1 MFKNIIDLEKI
12 KMKFL
17 GLKKPENTSD
27 NSTDS
32 INEINIMVDDY
43 INKYMLLQSIY
54 DNKCNAILNLIGNFI
69 VEDSDEIRYVKKSIC
84 YVSENDSY
92 YIVKNENAQEMFKI
106 RKVLVNNLYPTKS
119 DIAFMLNS
127 IVYRFMLSKY
137 KKKINFFEDE
147 KYTYDIDTDN
157 VVFFLFLPDDYE
169 TDEEYIE
176 FRKSLY
182 NFKNLVSTY
191 KFIEY
196 EIYNL
201 ENHLRKI
208 LHFEEE
214 TESEKLK
221 NDIKNTKDRIN
232 FLTNKKNELSNEIEV
247 QIKELHRFYEG
258 VVNNGITINI
268 DVFKHFYKLIVH
280 DETFDNNFI
289 DYMYSYVSNPSS
301 FSFSFSYLLKALIE
315 SRKSDDLFVS
325 IRFNDAYN
333 IESSIALSIVMLSNI
348 YLFFKYYFYGKDF
361 DYLSSIVSVYSPKII
376 LINEKQDKKKEFS
389 LYDAFISY
397 RKYIEKVTQV
407 VVENNLHYVLEKDYN
422 GYIYHLA
429 NYINAYRSNKY
440 NIELS
445 ILPVKETNITKQ
457 DFEGYIFFLD
467 NIKNKYN
474 AAYIKKIASKL
485 QPS

>member
-12 KMKFL
+12 KGKFW
-17 GLKKPENTSD
+17 GAKKSENTLDSG
-27 NSTDS
+27 TDS
-32 INEINIMVDDY
+32 VNEINIMVDDY

-69 VEDSDEIRYVKKSIC
+69 VEDGDEIRYVKKSIC

-106 RKVLVNNLYPTKS
+106 KKVLVNNVYPTKS

-127 IVYRFMLSKY
+127 IVYRFMYNKY

-147 KYTYDIDTDN
+147 KYTYDIDTNN

-169 TDEEYIE
+169 TDQGYIE

-182 NFKNLVSTY
+182 NFKNLVSMY

-201 ENHLRKI
+201 ENHLGKI
-208 LHFEEE
+208 LQFEEAV
-214 TESEKLK
+214 ESDKLK
-221 NDIKNTKDRIN
+221 NDIKNTKDRMN
-232 FLTNKKNELSNEIEV
+232 FLTNKRNELSNEIEV
-247 QIKELHRFYEG
+247 QLKELHSFYEG

-268 DVFKHFYKLIVH
+268 DVFKYFYRLIVH
-280 DETFDNNFI
+280 DETFDSNFI

-325 IRFNDAYN
+325 IKFSGVYN

-376 LINEKQDKKKEFS
+376 LINEKQDRKKEFN
-389 LYDAFISY
+389 LYDAFINY
-397 RKYIEKVTQV
+397 RKHMEKIAQV

-445 ILPVKETNITKQ
+445 ILPVTETNITKK

-474 AAYIKKIASKL
+474 AEYIKKISIKL
-485 QPS
+485 QQ

>member
-1 MFKNIIDLEKI
+1 
-12 KMKFL
+12 MKFL
-17 GLKKPENTSD
+17 GLKKSENTPD
-27 NSTDS
+27 NDTDS

-84 YVSENDSY
+84 YVSENGSY

-106 RKVLVNNLYPTKS
+106 KKVLVNNVYPTKS

-147 KYTYDIDTDN
+147 KYTYDIDTNN
-157 VVFFLFLPDDYE
+157 VVLFLFLPDDYE

-201 ENHLRKI
+201 ENHLGKI

-214 TESEKLK
+214 AESDKLK
-221 NDIKNTKDRIN
+221 NDIKNTKERIN
-232 FLTNKKNELSNEIEV
+232 FLTNKKNELLSEVEV
-247 QIKELHRFYEG
+247 QLKKLHKFYED

-268 DVFKHFYKLIVH
+268 DVFRHFYKLIVH
-280 DETFDNNFI
+280 DEAFDSNFI

-325 IRFNDAYN
+325 IRFNGAYN

-389 LYDAFISY
+389 LYDTFISY

-422 GYIYHLA
+422 GYIYHLS
-429 NYINAYRSNKY
+429 NYINTYRANKY

-445 ILPVKETNITKQ
+445 ILPVNETNITRK

-474 AAYIKKIASKL
+474 AECIKKTSLKL
-485 QPS
+485 QQS

>member
-1 MFKNIIDLEKI
+1 MFKNIIDLEKV
-12 KMKFL
+12 KLKFF
-17 GLKKPENTSD
+17 GSKKQENTVSDVSD
-27 NSTDS
+27 N
-32 INEINIMVDDY
+32 INEVSIMVDDY

-54 DNKCNAILNLIGNFI
+54 DNKCNAILSLIGNFI
-69 VEDSDEIRYVKKSIC
+69 VEDSEEIRYVKKSIC
-84 YVSENDSY
+84 YVSESASY
-92 YIVKNENAQEMFKI
+92 YIVKNESGQEMFRIK
-106 RKVLVNNLYPTKS
+106 KVLVNNTYPTKS

-127 IVYRFMLSKY
+127 IVYRFMHSKY

-147 KYTYDIDTDN
+147 KYTYDIDTNN

-169 TDEEYIE
+169 TDEGYVE

-182 NFKNLVSTY
+182 NFKNSVSMY
-191 KFIEY
+191 KFVEY

-201 ENHLRKI
+201 ENHLGKI
-208 LHFEEE
+208 LQFKDEI
-214 TESEKLK
+214 ESDKLK

-232 FLTNKKNELSNEIEV
+232 FLTSKRNELSSEIEV
-247 QIKELHRFYEG
+247 QLKELHSFYEG

-280 DETFDNNFI
+280 DETFDINFV

-325 IRFNDAYN
+325 IRFNDVYN
-333 IESSIALSIVMLSNI
+333 IESSIALAIVMLSNI

-361 DYLSSIVSVYSPKII
+361 DYLAPIVSVYNPKVI
-376 LINEKQDKKKEFS
+376 LINEKHDKKKEFS
-389 LYDAFISY
+389 LHDAFINY
-397 RKYIEKVTQV
+397 KNHMEKVARI

-422 GYIYHLA
+422 GYVYHLA

-440 NIELS
+440 NIQLS
-445 ILPVKETNITKQ
+445 ILPVTETSITKK

-467 NIKNKYN
+467 KIKNKYN
-474 AAYIKKIASKL
+474 AEYIKKLSVKL
-485 QPS
+485 QQS

>member
-1 MFKNIIDLEKI
+1 MFKNIIDLEKV
-12 KMKFL
+12 KLKFF
-17 GLKKPENTSD
+17 GAKKHD
-27 NSTDS
+27 NEKNGDADNVNEVS
-32 INEINIMVDDY
+32 IMIDDY
-43 INKYMLLQSIY
+43 INKYILLQSIY

-69 VEDSDEIRYVKKSIC
+69 VEDGNEIRYVKKAVC
-84 YVSENDSY
+84 YVSESDSY
-92 YIVKNENAQEMFKI
+92 YIVRNENGREMFRIK
-106 RKVLVNNLYPTKS
+106 KVLVNNTYPTKS

-127 IVYRFMLSKY
+127 IVYRFMHNKY
-137 KKKINFFEDE
+137 KKKVNFFEDD
-147 KYTYDIDTDN
+147 KYTYDIDTNN

-169 TDEEYIE
+169 KDEEYIK

-182 NFKNLVSTY
+182 NFKNLVSMY

-201 ENHLRKI
+201 ESHLGKI
-208 LHFEEE
+208 LQFREEV
-214 TESEKLK
+214 ESDKLK
-221 NDIKNTKDRIN
+221 NDIKSTKERIN
-232 FLTNKKNELSNEIEV
+232 FLTSKKNELSDEIEV
-247 QIKELHRFYEG
+247 QLKELHSFYEG

-268 DVFKHFYKLIVH
+268 DVFKYFYKLIVH
-280 DETFDNNFI
+280 DETFDINFI

-325 IRFNDAYN
+325 IRFNGVYN

-361 DYLSSIVSVYSPKII
+361 DYLLPIVSVYNPKII
-376 LINEKQDKKKEFS
+376 LINENQDKKKEFS

-397 RKYIEKVTQV
+397 RKHMEEVARM
-407 VVENNLHYVLEKDYN
+407 VVENNLYYVLDKDYN
-422 GYIYHLA
+422 GYVYHLA

-440 NIELS
+440 NVQLS
-445 ILPVKETNITKQ
+445 ILPVTETNITKK
-457 DFEGYIFFLD
+457 DFEGYIFFLN

-474 AAYIKKIASKL
+474 AQYIKKISIKP
-485 QPS
+485 QQ